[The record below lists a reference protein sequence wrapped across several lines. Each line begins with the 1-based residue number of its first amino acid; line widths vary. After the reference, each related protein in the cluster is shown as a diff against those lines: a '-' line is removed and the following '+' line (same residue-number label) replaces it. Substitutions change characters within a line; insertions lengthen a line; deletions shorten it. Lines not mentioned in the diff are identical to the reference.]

1 MGWVMEP
8 DTHTSLLKATSK
20 GHALIVVQL
29 VAAYSNVDLAK
40 TADGATQLFVAAQTS
55 D

>member
-1 MGWVMEP
+1 MIEP
-8 DTHTSLLKATSK
+8 DTDTCLLEATSK

-40 TADGATQLFVAAQTS
+40 TADGATREKLDVML
-55 D
+55 

>member
-1 MGWVMEP
+1 MIEP
-8 DTHTSLLKATSK
+8 NTHTSLLEATS